1 MYLFVKL
8 PYLYS
13 AIKYNLNV
21 NFSIKNVKIFY
32 VLKRV
37 NNKNDIDNGGFL
49 CYTFFGYEKSVKNF
63 FSGGKK

>member
-21 NFSIKNVKIFY
+21 NFSVKNVKIFY

-37 NNKNDIDNGGFL
+37 NNKNDIDNGGFFML
-49 CYTFFGYEKSVKNF
+49 YF
-63 FSGGKK
+63 FSDMKNP